1 MAKYEVIAATG
12 CPTGIAHT
20 YMAQEALEEAAK
32 KRGISIKVETHGQSG
47 VEHAFSQSEIDQAKG
62 VIIAADKDVDIDR
75 FDGKRLI
82 NVSVTKGMKEPD
94 ELIEKILNDKNVP
107 VYHSAGGSKASSS
120 EETELT
126 GSFWHKLYVYLMNGV
141 SHMLP
146 LVVAGGVLTAVS
158 FFWGINSADPKSA
171 QYNAIAALLNT
182 IGGFAMNLMVPVLCA
197 YIAEAIGKRTGLII
211 GFVTGMIA
219 YTNGTGFL
227 GGIVGGFL
235 AGYVAVLLTKLFK
248 SIPKSLD
255 GLKSIFIFPVLGVL
269 ISGTIMWY
277 GSVPMKD
284 LNTGMMA
291 FLKSMENSSPI
302 LLGLIVGI
310 MCAADMGGPINK
322 AAYLTGTALLAQGNY
337 FFMAGVSAACIAPP
351 LATGFAV
358 LFNKKAY
365 TAKERS
371 AGYVNF
377 LLGSTHITEGA
388 IPFAAKN
395 PLLNIPSFM
404 VGSAIAAILSYVT
417 KISVP
422 APHGGFIV
430 LPLVNKPF
438 LWVLWIVIGALVSGF
453 LLSIIAGRQSQKNTV
468 VATSA
473 GNVEVGS
480 EDKQVP
486 KEESNNDLGEILNK
500 NNIALNVDVSSRDEL
515 LQYLSDFSE
524 KLGYSTDSKAVYK
537 KYLAREDENSTGME
551 KGIAIPHAQDKS
563 IKGSAMLIAKLTKP
577 VEWKTFDN
585 QPVDIVI
592 SFLIPDEDNGSSHLE
607 YLSSTSKLLMHDEFI
622 ESLRKAQT
630 KEEILK
636 LFK

>member
-120 EETELT
+120 EEAELT

-404 VGSAIAAILSYVT
+404 IGSAIAAILSYVT

-453 LLSIIAGRQSQKNTV
+453 LLSIIAGRQSQKNNV

-480 EDKQVP
+480 EDKQVS

-524 KLGYSTDSKAVYK
+524 KLGYSTDSNAVYK